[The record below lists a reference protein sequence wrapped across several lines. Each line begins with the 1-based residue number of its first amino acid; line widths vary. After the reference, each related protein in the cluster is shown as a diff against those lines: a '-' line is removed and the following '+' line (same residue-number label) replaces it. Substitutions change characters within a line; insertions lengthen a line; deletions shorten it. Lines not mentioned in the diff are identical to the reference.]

1 MTEPTLNSLTYS
13 KIKKR
18 GGGETHLYRYAK
30 GYHHAAGDI

>member
-18 GGGETHLYRYAK
+18 GGETHLYRYAK